1 MKTSNLLST
10 TILLAVISG
19 CANGNKPST
28 DKLITVEVT
37 KTDYPTKELI
47 LQDFMDVEYVA
58 LETNDD
64 FVNQGFVQDIGKNFI
79 LVINRNDDGNIFV
92 YDRSG
97 KTIRKIN
104 HKGQSG
110 TEYTDILG
118 ITLDE
123 DMGEMFVNDLFARK
137 IAVYDLF
144 GNFKRSLKHQDI
156 DRAITY
162 TDIFNYDKDNLICYD
177 FLNKKTS
184 FFLISKEDGSITKEI
199 KIPVKKKLFLRQQ
212 LKDEVN
218 DMVYTVSPGEY
229 SNIIPSKDGLILLEL
244 SSDTIYTLL
253 PNNNLLSLIV
263 RNPPIQNMEP
273 EIFLILRLISDRY
286 YFMET
291 IKNVYDFNTKD
302 GFPRTFMM
310 YDEQEKAMFN
320 YTVYNGDFSI
330 KKEMYMDMT
339 RPVNHEIE
347 YWYPLEAYQL
357 FESYEKGEL
366 KGKLKEIASTLNEES
381 NPVIML
387 IKHKK

>member
-1 MKTSNLLST
+1 MKTIKFTLTIFLL
-10 TILLAVISG
+10 TIIVG
-19 CANGNKPST
+19 CTEKIKKSS
-28 DKLITVEVT
+28 DDLITVDVT
-37 KTDYPTKELI
+37 KRDYPKKDLI

-92 YDRSG
+92 YDRNG
-97 KTIRKIN
+97 KSVRKIN

-137 IAVYDLF
+137 IVVYDLF
-144 GNFKRSLKHQDI
+144 GNFKRSFKHQDT
-156 DRAITY
+156 DRAIVY
-162 TDIFNYDKDNLICYD
+162 TDILNYDKENLMCYD
-177 FLNKKTS
+177 YLNKKTS

-199 KIPVKKKLFLRQQ
+199 EIPVKQKLFLRQQ

-253 PNNNLLSLIV
+253 PNNNLTSIIV
-263 RNPPIQNMEP
+263 RNPPIQNTEP
-273 EIFLILRLISDRY
+273 QFFLILRLISDRY

-302 GFPRTFMM
+302 GFPRSFMM

-330 KKEMYMDMT
+330 KKVIYMDMI
-339 RPVNHEIE
+339 RLVNHEIG

-357 FESYEKGEL
+357 LKSFEKGEL
-366 KGKLKEIASTLNEES
+366 KGKLKEIASTLDEDS
-381 NPVIML
+381 NPIIML

>member
-1 MKTSNLLST
+1 MKTIKFTLTIFLL
-10 TILLAVISG
+10 TIIVG
-19 CANGNKPST
+19 CTEKIKKSS
-28 DKLITVEVT
+28 DDLITVDVT
-37 KTDYPTKELI
+37 KRDYPKKDLI

-92 YDRSG
+92 YDRNG
-97 KTIRKIN
+97 KSVRKIN

-137 IAVYDLF
+137 IVVYDLF
-144 GNFKRSLKHQDI
+144 GNFKRSFKHQDT
-156 DRAITY
+156 DRAIVY
-162 TDIFNYDKDNLICYD
+162 TDILNYDKENLMCYD
-177 FLNKKTS
+177 YLNKKTS

-199 KIPVKKKLFLRQQ
+199 EIPVKQKLFLRQQ

-244 SSDTIYTLL
+244 SSDTVYTLL
-253 PNNNLLSLIV
+253 PNNNLLSIIV
-263 RNPPIQNMEP
+263 RNPPIQNTEP
-273 EIFLILRLISDRY
+273 QIFLILRLISDRY

-310 YDEQEKAMFN
+310 YDEQEKSMFN

-330 KKEMYMDMT
+330 KKVMYMDMI
-339 RPVNHEIE
+339 RLVNHEIG

-357 FESYEKGEL
+357 LKSFEKGEL
-366 KGKLKEIASTLNEES
+366 KGKLKEIASTLDEDS
-381 NPVIML
+381 NPIIML

>member
-1 MKTSNLLST
+1 MKTIKFTLTIFLL
-10 TILLAVISG
+10 TIIVG
-19 CANGNKPST
+19 CTEKIKKSS
-28 DKLITVEVT
+28 DDLITVDVT
-37 KTDYPTKELI
+37 KRDYPKKDLI

-97 KTIRKIN
+97 KSVRKIN

-137 IAVYDLF
+137 IVVYDLF
-144 GNFKRSLKHQDI
+144 GNFKRSFKHQDT
-156 DRAITY
+156 DRAIVY
-162 TDIFNYDKDNLICYD
+162 TDILNYDKENLMCYD
-177 FLNKKTS
+177 YLNKKTS

-199 KIPVKKKLFLRQQ
+199 EIPVKQKLFLRQQ

-253 PNNNLLSLIV
+253 PNNNLTSIIV
-263 RNPPIQNMEP
+263 RNPPIQNTEP
-273 EIFLILRLISDRY
+273 QFFLILRLISDRY

-302 GFPRTFMM
+302 GFPRSFMM

-330 KKEMYMDMT
+330 KKVIYMDMI
-339 RPVNHEIE
+339 RLVNHEIG

-357 FESYEKGEL
+357 LKSFEKGEL
-366 KGKLKEIASTLNEES
+366 KGKLKEIASTLDEDS
-381 NPVIML
+381 NPIIML

>member
-1 MKTSNLLST
+1 MKATSVLL
-10 TILLAVISG
+10 ILLLIVLLGCSG
-19 CANGNKPST
+19 ADNQPT
-28 DKLITVEVT
+28 DELIVVDVT
-37 KTDYPTKELI
+37 KTDYPKKQLI

-97 KTIRKIN
+97 KSVRKIN

-137 IAVYDLF
+137 VVVYDLF
-144 GNFKRSLKHQDI
+144 GNFKRSFKHQDT
-156 DRAITY
+156 DRTIVY
-162 TDIFNYDKDNLICYD
+162 TDILNYDKENLMCYD
-177 FLNKKTS
+177 YLNKKTS

-199 KIPVKKKLFLRQQ
+199 EIPVKQKLFLRQQ

-218 DMVYTVSPGEY
+218 DIVYTVSPGEY

-244 SSDTIYTLL
+244 SSDTVYTLL
-253 PNNNLLSLIV
+253 PNNNLTSIIV
-263 RNPPIQNMEP
+263 RNPPIQNSEP
-273 EIFLILRLISDRY
+273 EVFLILRLISDRY

-310 YDEQEKAMFN
+310 YDRQEKAFFN
-320 YTVYNGDFSI
+320 YAVYNGDFSS
-330 KKEMYMDMT
+330 KKEMFMSMT
-339 RPVNHEIE
+339 RPANHEIE
-347 YWYPLEAYQL
+347 SWYPLEAHQL
-357 FESYEKGEL
+357 VDSYNKGEL
-366 KGKLKEIASTLNEES
+366 KGKLKKIAETLDEDS

-387 IKHKK
+387 LKHKK